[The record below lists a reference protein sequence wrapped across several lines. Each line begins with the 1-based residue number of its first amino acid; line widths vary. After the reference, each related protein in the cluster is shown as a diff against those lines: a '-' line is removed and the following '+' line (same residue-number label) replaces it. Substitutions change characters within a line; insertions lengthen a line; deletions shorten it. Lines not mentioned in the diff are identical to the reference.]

1 MGDEMSLRSAPCETG
16 FLMGQVRLRQVAVA
30 ALDGG
35 EVVKQLNTTLRL
47 STGYQDPGVAEF
59 GLENHVFALGN
70 QFLELVSP
78 VTHAAP
84 VWRFLQKRGRE
95 AAGYMVVLEV
105 DSVDP
110 YRARAETLHLRVAL
124 DSESETWST
133 LHLHPRDMGSLV
145 SVDRDK
151 GGDWM
156 PAGPDWRDGPAAGA
170 ITGIAGV
177 RIATSDPIALASRW
191 ATFLDVPYSSGV
203 DLRLNQG
210 TIEFVRA
217 ASGNDGLVGVDLFTS
232 EESLVG
238 ECHTIAGTNFQIVKM
253 SR

>member
-1 MGDEMSLRSAPCETG
+1 MGE
-16 FLMGQVRLRQVAVA
+16 VRLRQVAVA

-35 EVVKQLNTTLRL
+35 QVVEQLCAVLGL
-47 STGYQDPGVAEF
+47 STSYQDPGVAEF

-84 VWRFLQKRGRE
+84 VWRFLQKRGRD

-110 YRARAETLHLRVAL
+110 YRARAETLRLRVVL
-124 DSESETWST
+124 DSESETWGT
-133 LHLHPRDMGSLV
+133 LHLHPRDMGSLM

-151 GGDWM
+151 GGDWT
-156 PAGPDWRDGPAAGA
+156 PAGPDWQNQPAASA
-170 ITGIAGV
+170 IAGIAGV

-191 ATFLDVPYSSGV
+191 ATFLDIPHSSGV
-203 DLRLNQG
+203 ELRLNQG
-210 TIEFVRA
+210 TIEFVPA
-217 ASGNDGLVGVDLFTS
+217 ASGCDGLAGVDVFTS
-232 EESLVG
+232 EETRVG
-238 ECHTIAGTNFQIVKM
+238 ECHTIAGTDFQIVKM
-253 SR
+253 SP